1 MNKKFSRAILTDM
14 SGHSK
19 WSTIKRQK
27 GAADA
32 KRGALFTKLGNQIA
46 IAARSGADPKMNPTL
61 ALTIEKARKANMPN
75 VNIERSIAR
84 AADKNAAAM
93 EEIIYEAYGQG
104 GTAIIIETATDNKN
118 RTMPEVKSTLSKG
131 GGNMAEPGS
140 VMFNF
145 ERKGVIRVAGG
156 EDELLAVLDA
166 GAQDATE
173 EDDEIAA
180 YVDPKELGTV
190 RDRLTEAGL
199 EVKDFG
205 VEYIPKTEIELVD
218 DETQEKLMKLLDA
231 LDDLDDVTNV
241 HTNAKL

>member
-1 MNKKFSRAILTDM
+1 M

-61 ALTIEKARKANMPN
+61 ALAIDKARKANMPN
-75 VNIERSIAR
+75 MNIERSIAR

-93 EEIIYEAYGQG
+93 EEIVYEAYGQG

-118 RTMPEVKSTLSKG
+118 RTYPEVKSTLSKN

-145 ERKGVIRVAGG
+145 ERKGVMRVAGG
-156 EDELLAVLDA
+156 EDELLTVLDA
-166 GAQDATE
+166 GAQDAIE
-173 EDDEIAA
+173 EDGEILV
-180 YVDPKELGTV
+180 YVDSKDLGVV
-190 RDRLTEAGL
+190 RGRLMEAGL

-205 VEYIPKTEIELVD
+205 VEYVPKMEVELAD
-218 DETQEKLMKLLDA
+218 DETREKLMKLLDA
-231 LDDLDDVTNV
+231 LDDLDDVTNA
-241 HTNAKL
+241 HTNARL